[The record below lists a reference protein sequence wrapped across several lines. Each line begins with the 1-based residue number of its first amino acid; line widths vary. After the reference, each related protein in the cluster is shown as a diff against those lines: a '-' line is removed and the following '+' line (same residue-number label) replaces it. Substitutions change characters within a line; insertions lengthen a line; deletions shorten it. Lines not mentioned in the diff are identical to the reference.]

1 MKTIRLVVAVGFA
14 ASLASSACSKSDT
27 PSASAVASVA
37 PTASAPATAT
47 AAASTAAA
55 GAALTL
61 SGSCTTKMGARMLSC
76 TEYYGKLPDGIADS
90 CKKDGGV
97 FTAGATACSTDAA
110 TGKCAHA
117 ATATANTIDVA
128 YKTSVGDAKGSCE
141 ALGNKWTAL
150 GK

>member
-27 PSASAVASVA
+27 PSASAAASVA
-37 PTASAPATAT
+37 PTASAT

-55 GAALTL
+55 GAALAL

-90 CKKDGGV
+90 CKKDGGT
-97 FTAGATACSTDAA
+97 FTAGATACSTDGA

-141 ALGNKWTAL
+141 ALGNKWAAL

>member
-1 MKTIRLVVAVGFA
+1 MA
-14 ASLASSACSKSDT
+14 
-27 PSASAVASVA
+27 
-37 PTASAPATAT
+37 
-47 AAASTAAA
+47 
-55 GAALTL
+55 L

-90 CKKDGGV
+90 CKKDGGT
-97 FTAGATACSTDAA
+97 FTAGATACSTDGA

-141 ALGNKWTAL
+141 ALGNKWAAL

>member
-27 PSASAVASVA
+27 PSAAAAASVA
-37 PTASAPATAT
+37 PTASAP

-117 ATATANTIDVA
+117 ATSTANTIDVA